1 MKLHMFSA
9 ASVQYNTKE
18 GQADIPD
25 RYMSSLCCGMRCRC
39 QCLGSVVMSYVCI
52 AHISNNVYVCQILSA
67 SFWFQLFLCCSC
79 SFDVAVVM
87 LSRCCYCGYV
97 AAVLL
102 LLPWCRCCHG
112 VAVATA
118 AAAGAVAGAAAAVA
132 VFGELAHRNGCY
144 VKKILSFAKVDFS
157 ISILP
162 DPKIW

>member
-1 MKLHMFSA
+1 
-9 ASVQYNTKE
+9 
-18 GQADIPD
+18 
-25 RYMSSLCCGMRCRC
+25 MSND
-39 QCLGSVVMSYVCI
+39 CI

-112 VAVATA
+112 VAVAA
-118 AAAGAVAGAAAAVA
+118 AAAGAVVAAAAAVA
-132 VFGELAHRNGCY
+132 VFDELAHRNGCY
-144 VKKILSFAKVDFS
+144 VERTKIFTFAKIGFLS
-157 ISILP
+157 T
-162 DPKIW
+162 